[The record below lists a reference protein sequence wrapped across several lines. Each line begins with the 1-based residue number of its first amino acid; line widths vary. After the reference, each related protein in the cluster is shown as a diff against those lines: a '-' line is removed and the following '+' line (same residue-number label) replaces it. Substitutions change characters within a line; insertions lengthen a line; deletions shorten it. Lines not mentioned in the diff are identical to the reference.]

1 MPKGSDWVNFIY
13 VNLGFIAQVVAMYYF
28 SAINDIKDNWPKYRC
43 NPLYMP
49 FSNDIEKDFVY
60 CVQNTQMSFM
70 GYLLQPITYITS
82 NLSAMGSE
90 FGDALN
96 YANNL
101 LSNIRSFFTK
111 IVASIFGVFLNLIIE
126 FQRIIIGI
134 KDMIG
139 KMIGIMVAFMYILDG
154 SIKTMNSAWNGPPGQ
169 MVQSLGNCF
178 HPATKIRLQDK
189 SIVFMKD
196 LQLGD
201 ILENGSRV
209 QTILK
214 LENRDFKDK
223 LYNIKERGVNGD
235 DIYVTGS
242 HMISVDDKGSN
253 FVRVDCYNKAL
264 EQDQVK
270 SEWFVSLITDDHK
283 IQIGKQLFWDWE
295 DDCFNECKK

>member
-1 MPKGSDWVNFIY
+1 MPKGIDWVNFIY

-28 SAINDIKDNWPKYRC
+28 SAINDIKENWAKYRC

-49 FSNDIEKDFVY
+49 LSNDIEKDFTY

-82 NLSAMGSE
+82 NLTSMGSE

-101 LSNIRSFFTK
+101 LSNIRSFFAT
-111 IVASIFGVFLNLIIE
+111 IVSSIFGVFLNLIIE

-139 KMIGIMVAFMYILDG
+139 KLIGIMVAFMYILDG
-154 SIKTMNSAWNGPPGQ
+154 SIKTMNSAWKGPPGQ

-178 HPATKIRLQDK
+178 HPDTKIRLQDK
-189 SIVFMKD
+189 SIVFMRN

-201 ILENGSRV
+201 ILDNGSRV

-214 LENRDFKDK
+214 LENKDFKEK
-223 LYNIKERGVNGD
+223 LYIIKERGVNRE
-235 DIYVTGS
+235 DIYVSGS
-242 HMISVDDKGSN
+242 HMISADDEGSK
-253 FVRVDCYNKAL
+253 FVRVDAYSKAV
-264 EQDQVK
+264 EQDEVK
-270 SEWFVSLITDDHK
+270 SNWFVSLITDDHK
-283 IQIGKQLFWDWE
+283 IQIGKQIFWDWE
-295 DDCFNECKK
+295 DDCFAESSR